1 MIAFEISIDGR
12 KECTAGLPDPGVT
25 SVIASCVRRS
35 VGDSAEPGS
44 GGTEEELMLDVGGL
58 HHEPDGT
65 SVEVRWLNRPLQPGQ
80 VITLAVIETATA
92 DPPRITEREEPVE
105 RQRRKQ
111 EYYQRLRQELGG
123 T

>member
-1 MIAFEISIDGR
+1 MIAFEVSIDGR

-25 SVIASCVRRS
+25 SVIASYVRRAA
-35 VGDSAEPGS
+35 GDPAGPGS
-44 GGTEEELMLDVGGL
+44 GGTGEELRLDVGGL

-65 SVEVRWLNRPLQPGQ
+65 SVQVRWLNRPLRPGQ
-80 VITLAVIETATA
+80 VITLAVIETDTV
-92 DPPRITEREEPVE
+92 DPPRVTEREEPAE